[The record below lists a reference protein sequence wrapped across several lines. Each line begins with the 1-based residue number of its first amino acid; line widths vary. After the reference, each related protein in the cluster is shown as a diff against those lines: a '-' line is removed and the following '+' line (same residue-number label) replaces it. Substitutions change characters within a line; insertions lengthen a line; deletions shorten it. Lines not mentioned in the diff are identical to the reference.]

1 MKILFRILTV
11 EEGNALAD
19 SLTSDVQD
27 ISLPMS
33 VITSAEEALESSNLY
48 LPEQERIFKEWRVG
62 LLGRWDSSNG
72 SRQV

>member
-19 SLTSDVQD
+19 SLTTDVQD

-33 VITSAEEALESSNLY
+33 VIANAEKALEGSNLY
-48 LPEQERIFKEWRVG
+48 LPEKERVFKEWKVG
-62 LLGRWDSSNG
+62 LLGRWDSGN
-72 SRQV
+72 